1 MRPQAWAFAI
11 AAFTLAACAGHPV
24 APPAPARVAPP
35 PTAAPRG
42 QVPGPIPPPPAP
54 RGVSMGQEPS
64 NTPKAFADLP
74 GWAADDHRAA
84 FRAFVAACPAQRDP
98 ALVRLCARAQMLG
111 TADEA
116 QSRRFFETNFQ
127 PLPAADPGLLTG
139 YFTPIYE
146 ARLER
151 EGEFTA
157 PVRPRPMTRAD
168 ARQDRAA
175 IAATPAPDALAWLR
189 PEDLFFLQ
197 IQGSGVLVFDDGTR
211 WRAVYDGANGAPFL
225 AIAGPMLRRGLLEG
239 GQASAAAIH
248 DWLAR
253 HRGADAAS
261 IMNLDRRY
269 VFFRL
274 EPDDGQTPMGA
285 AGIRLPPG
293 RSAAVDPAFHAM
305 GEVLWIDAEAP
316 TLSGAFPRYQRL
328 AMALDTGIA
337 IKGDSRADL
346 YLGEGPEAGLEAG
359 RVRHTLRLSRLV
371 PVDPATP

>member
-1 MRPQAWAFAI
+1 
-11 AAFTLAACAGHPV
+11 LA
-24 APPAPARVAPP
+24 
-35 PTAAPRG
+35 
-42 QVPGPIPPPPAP
+42 
-54 RGVSMGQEPS
+54 
-64 NTPKAFADLP
+64 
-74 GWAADDHRAA
+74 
-84 FRAFVAACPAQRDP
+84 AFVAACPLQRDP
-98 ALVRLCARAQMLG
+98 AFIRICARAQAL
-111 TADEA
+111 ASPNED
-116 QSRRFFETNFQ
+116 QSRQFFETYFR

-146 ARLER
+146 ARLQR
-151 EGEFTA
+151 GGEFTA
-157 PVRPRPMTRAD
+157 AVRPRPSSPTAL
-168 ARQDRAA
+168 RQDRAM
-175 IAATPAPDALAWLR
+175 IEERPAPQALAWLR

-197 IQGSGVLVFDDGTR
+197 IQGSGVLVFDDGAR

-253 HRGADAAS
+253 HRGPAAAA
-261 IMNLDRRY
+261 IMDLDRRY

-305 GEVLWIDAEAP
+305 GELLWIDAEAP
-316 TLSGAFPRYQRL
+316 TLAGAFPHYQRL
-328 AMALDTGIA
+328 AVALDTGIA

-359 RVRHTLRLSRLV
+359 RVRHILRLHRLV
-371 PVDPATP
+371 LLDPPPP